1 MYKIVF
7 IDIDGTLKNEK
18 RETTKRTKNA
28 ILKCTQKGILIVI
41 LVPDFSEL
49 TNSILP
55 LHIVRIL

>member
-41 LVPDFSEL
+41 CSGRPKHSVEEISKMQMLV
-49 TNSILP
+49 NI
-55 LHIVRIL
+55 